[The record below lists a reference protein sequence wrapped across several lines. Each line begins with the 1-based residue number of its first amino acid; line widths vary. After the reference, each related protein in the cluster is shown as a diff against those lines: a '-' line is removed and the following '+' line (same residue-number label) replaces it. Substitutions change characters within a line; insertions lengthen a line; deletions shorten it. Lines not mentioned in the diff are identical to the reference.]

1 MDTATSP
8 LLAFAVRRRD
18 PELVGPAT
26 PTPQDTKLLSDID
39 DQGTLRGHVSF
50 ALVYRGRVPE
60 DGDVAQDDQV
70 SVIRRALGEALVHYY
85 PLAGRLREVEGRKLV
100 VDCTGEGLLFV
111 EADADVRL
119 AELECGAGLR
129 PPFPCMDQLLFDVE
143 GSSGVLDCPLVLIQ
157 VTRLLCGGLVLT
169 LRLNHTI
176 CDAIGIAQFMNAV
189 AELARGLPAP
199 TVAPAW
205 SRELLEARSPPIPS
219 FPHREF
225 DVLPPNGDG
234 PPPPPPADDMVMRSF
249 TFSAAH
255 VAAIKKHLPPLLRDT
270 ATSYEALTAF
280 LWRARVTAL
289 EIAPGEGVQLV
300 IISNF
305 RGFPELS
312 LPDGYYGNACV
323 PANARATAAAL
334 RDGSIGDAVALVR
347 QAKAAVTAEYVRS
360 TLDVLVLRGRP
371 CLALQNNMF
380 VVSDNRHA
388 GFNHVDFGWGEPV
401 YGGPADT
408 IFGLGFLVAGK
419 DRYGKDAAVV
429 PIVLPRP
436 AMERFAAEVGKL
448 CKA

>member
-1 MDTATSP
+1 MVT
-8 LLAFAVRRRD
+8 
-18 PELVGPAT
+18 
-26 PTPQDTKLLSDID
+26 
-39 DQGTLRGHVSF
+39 
-50 ALVYRGRVPE
+50 
-60 DGDVAQDDQV
+60 
-70 SVIRRALGEALVHYY
+70 
-85 PLAGRLREVEGRKLV
+85 
-100 VDCTGEGLLFV
+100 
-111 EADADVRL
+111 
-119 AELECGAGLR
+119 
-129 PPFPCMDQLLFDVE
+129 
-143 GSSGVLDCPLVLIQ
+143 Q

-205 SRELLEARSPPIPS
+205 SRELLEARSTPIPS

-289 EIAPGEGVQLV
+289 EIAPGEDVQLV
-300 IISNF
+300 IIANF
-305 RGFPELS
+305 RGFLELS

-323 PANARATAAAL
+323 PANARATAETL

-347 QAKAAVTAEYVRS
+347 QAKATVTAEYVRS

-371 CLALQNNMF
+371 CLSLQNNMF

-419 DRYGKDAAVV
+419 DRYGKDAVVV

-436 AMERFAAEVGKL
+436 AMERSAAEVGKL